1 MASLYPR
8 FMPRDGF
15 RIELKGFR
23 EFSRALDDFARE
35 TERRFAEPIRL
46 PVQFELDDDGYLD
59 RACPAPECRN
69 AFKVLWSDFEKIGY
83 DHVAYCVVCR
93 NTHESQEFHT
103 PSQQDYLRR
112 VALNRVAAELAE
124 ASRVARLNFRPNAP
138 YVPLSAAGTEA
149 LTQRTTCTAC
159 GCRYATLGS
168 SFFCHACG
176 HHAAIETFAATLK
189 TVRGSLDLDLGPDR
203 DAAADMRRFVLES
216 GLGRVVNAF
225 EAFAA
230 QRYEQLAPSGPE
242 AGKNAFQN
250 LDKSNRLWRPVFGR
264 DYTDMLT
271 PAEYSDLRR
280 LIQQR
285 HLSHRGGIV
294 DQAYIEKSGDS
305 TYPVGQRLEVKS
317 ESVERLI
324 QLVDRLATEV

>member
-1 MASLYPR
+1 
-8 FMPRDGF
+8 MPRDGF
-15 RIELKGFR
+15 RIELKGFK

-69 AFKVLWSDFEKIGY
+69 AFKVLWHDFEKIRY
-83 DHVAYCVVCR
+83 DQVAYCVVCR
-93 NTHESQEFHT
+93 NADESQEFHT

-112 VALNRVAAELAE
+112 VALNRVATELAE

-176 HHAAIETFAATLK
+176 HHAAIDTFAATLK
-189 TVRGSLDLDLGPDR
+189 TVRGSLDLDLGVDR

-230 QRYEQLAPSGPE
+230 QRYEQLAPSGPA

-250 LDKSNRLWRPVFGR
+250 LDWSNRLWRPVLGR
-264 DYTDMLT
+264 DYTDMLA

-285 HLSHRGGIV
+285 HLSHRGGMV
-294 DQAYIEKSGDS
+294 DQEYIDKSGDM
-305 TYPVGQRLEVKS
+305 TYRVGQRLEVKP
-317 ESVERLI
+317 ESVEGLI
-324 QLVDRLATEV
+324 QLVEKLAVELR